1 MTDEK
6 ASVAGGVKITGDDSF
21 GKNALDAAKKVP
33 IAGKGVTTVTNAY
46 DKFSAAQGPGD
57 VVAAGGQLVQDGA
70 GFIAGAGA
78 DVASFVLDPVG
89 WLVSNGLN
97 ILIELIQPLQDAL
110 HFVTGDGPALKTAAG
125 NFGNIAKGFVTLA
138 DDFVKT
144 GDESLKDWVGDAGDA
159 ARNALGDFAV
169 GIKGIGNSAG
179 TVAETLQMWSMVMT
193 VIEEVVKS
201 IISELVTWAIYIWLP
216 ALAASVVSFGSS
228 VAAAMTATITKAANA
243 MRKITKHLGALG
255 KLLDKFMGFMAK
267 WTDDLV
273 KQGSKLTK
281 AGKIGM
287 TPGQEKA
294 IVGAF
299 AKGSGTQ
306 LGTFGDAA
314 KDVLKG
320 VPNQAI
326 KQVVG
331 VNPADL
337 SKGSAYQ
344 GKAGFDFVNKTIDN
358 SRTTITGQEYGDT
371 GGHHSE
377 KETRENLDMDQ

>member
-6 ASVAGGVKITGDDSF
+6 ASVAGSVKITGDDKF
-21 GKNALDAAKKVP
+21 LKNVEDAAKKVP
-33 IAGKGVTTVTNAY
+33 VVGKGVTTISNAY
-46 DKFSAAQGPGD
+46 TKISTAQGPGD
-57 VVAAGGQLVQDGA
+57 LAAAGGQLVVDGA

-78 DVASFVLDPVG
+78 DLASFVLDPVG

-110 HFVTGDGPALKTAAG
+110 HFVTGDGPALKTAAA

-144 GDESLKDWVGDAGDA
+144 GDESLKDWVGEAGDA

-169 GIKGIGNSAG
+169 GIKGIGSSAG

-216 ALAASVVSFGSS
+216 ALAASVVSLGSS
-228 VAAAMTATITKAANA
+228 VAAAMTATIAKAASA
-243 MRKITKHLGALG
+243 MGKITKHLGKLG
-255 KLLDKFMGFMAK
+255 KLLDKFMGFMLK

-281 AGKIGM
+281 AGKLGM
-287 TPGQEKA
+287 TPGQEKS
-294 IVGAF
+294 IVGAM

-337 SKGSAYQ
+337 GKGSAYS
-344 GKAGFDFVNKTIDN
+344 GKAGFDFVNKTIEN
-358 SRTTITGQEYGDT
+358 SKTTITGQEYGRT
-371 GGHHSE
+371 GGNHSD